1 MKKGFYL
8 LAILLFPS
16 IIYMLFS
23 LGEHH
28 VKKMP
33 HYGEFTVSEAGDT
46 IYKPVPSLALL
57 RSDGE
62 QISLDELEHRAVVIN
77 LFSLPCDDDCKTR
90 GATLANYLN
99 ELTETEKWAILNLC
113 VTPNADLNELKS
125 VAKAHDIGMNNWYF
139 ASAIDSDEL
148 AQFLKYVFV
157 DTKKVESISELP
169 NETIVMI
176 DQEHVVREFFD
187 SKIYQD
193 NKKLEDAIKMALKES
208 HMSWKNK

>member
-33 HYGEFTVSEAGDT
+33 HYGKYAITEMGDT
-46 IYKPVPSLALL
+46 IFQPVPNLSLL

-62 QISLDELEHRAVVIN
+62 QISLNEYENRALVIN
-77 LFSLPCDDDCKTR
+77 RFNLPCDDDCKTR

-99 ELTETEKWAILNLC
+99 ELAETEKWAILNLC
-113 VTPNADLNELKS
+113 VDVDADLNELKA
-125 VAKAHDIGMNNWYF
+125 VAKAHDIGMNNWFF
-139 ASAIDSDEL
+139 AAATNAQEL
-148 AQFLKYVFV
+148 DDFLKYVFV
-157 DTKKVESISELP
+157 DTKQATSINDLP
-169 NETIVMI
+169 NNTIVMI
-176 DQEHVVREFFD
+176 DQQHVVREFFD